1 MDINKILSKL
11 FGNKSTR
18 DMKEIQP
25 YVETIKK
32 TYETI
37 DQLDNDALR
46 AKTKELQPG
55 ESQTLTI
62 DVDLYSLASFNDTVD
77 QWETA
82 AGNYTVKFG
91 ANVEDIR
98 CTAPFK
104 LAKEQTWKAL
114 DILKP
119 EKEIKEIAV
128 K

>member
-1 MDINKILSKL
+1 MSDCVPVSDP
-11 FGNKSTR
+11 FGGACCKERKS
-18 DMKEIQP
+18 DGGGAVCNEL
-25 YVETIKK
+25 V
-32 TYETI
+32 
-37 DQLDNDALR
+37 AF
-46 AKTKELQPG
+46 AKTKELQSG
-55 ESQTLTI
+55 ESQTVNI
-62 DVDLYSLASFNDTVD
+62 DVDLYTLASFNEVVD

-98 CTAPFK
+98 CSAPFK

>member
-1 MDINKILSKL
+1 
-11 FGNKSTR
+11 
-18 DMKEIQP
+18 MKGF
-25 YVETIKK
+25 
-32 TYETI
+32 
-37 DQLDNDALR
+37 

-55 ESQTLTI
+55 ESQTLTM
-62 DVDLYSLASFNDTVD
+62 DVSLYSLASFNDVVD
-77 QWETA
+77 QWEAA
-82 AGNYTVKFG
+82 AGNYIVKFG
-91 ANVEDIR
+91 TNVEEIR

>member
-46 AKTKELQPG
+46 AKTKELQHQVQH
-55 ESQTLTI
+55 ST
-62 DVDLYSLASFNDTVD
+62 N
-77 QWETA
+77 
-82 AGNYTVKFG
+82 
-91 ANVEDIR
+91 
-98 CTAPFK
+98 
-104 LAKEQTWKAL
+104 
-114 DILKP
+114 
-119 EKEIKEIAV
+119 
-128 K
+128 